1 MTTPLAG
8 RPTFAAI
15 DAAALRANFAAIR
28 AMVPADVA
36 VVAVVKANAYGH
48 CAALV
53 APIFEA
59 AGADYLG
66 VATIEEG
73 VELRAAGV
81 RKPILVLTGASAGD
95 VAACHEHQLSVAV
108 LHRDMVRE
116 LAGARNPAPLRV
128 HIKVDTG
135 MGRIG
140 VLPADLPALLDEVRR
155 AGCFHIDGIYSHFAS
170 ADSADPEYSDYQL
183 RLFRQ
188 TVETLARAGE
198 RPQYVHIANSAAVLS
213 RPDAHFTMVRPGI
226 ILYGAPPAAR
236 FAGDGFRQAMRLVT
250 HVLELKAVPAEFP
263 ISYGQTFVTRRPSLI
278 ATLPIGYADGYSRK
292 LSNRASV
299 LIRGQRAPV
308 IGAVCMDLTMVDVTK
323 VGGAQLG
330 DEVVLWGRQNGAEI
344 SVTEVAAWQETIA
357 YEVLTGVGQ
366 RVPRILQ

>member
-1 MTTPLAG
+1 MTTSLTA

-81 RKPILVLTGASAGD
+81 RKPILVLTGASRD

-226 ILYGAPPAAR
+226 ILYGAPPAAA
-236 FAGDGFRQAMRLVT
+236 FGGDGFRQAMRLVT

-308 IGAVCMDLTMVDVTK
+308 IGAVCMDLTMVDVTE
-323 VGGAQLG
+323 VGGVQLG

-344 SVTEVAAWQETIA
+344 SVSEVAAWQETIA
-357 YEVLTGVGQ
+357 YEVLTGVGR